1 MNLITKVNFI
11 KKFNLN
17 IEQIEYLDNLNFQFN
32 YENEISLDAISEI
45 NKILDLKLNDFIKQN
60 LEKDALQLALI
71 ISNISKTKIEF
82 KFDSNEIYNNDYLNE
97 ISKYEISNEDDEDE
111 FIDEI
116 GGLSAKE
123 QRKLQKEAVAKY
135 KELELSQIINEFRS
149 YILKKY
155 PMILNGFDRSIY
167 SNAKSSY
174 WNSEHIFD
182 LWQIPTKLY
191 EKIKDAEY
199 KVEEILKEDINK
211 YSEQM
216 FEQWFEK
223 NKNWLN
229 KNQLSKAT
237 KVNIKDFFKFIK
249 VKPSETIVER
259 IKEKYSKA

>member
-1 MNLITKVNFI
+1 
-11 KKFNLN
+11 
-17 IEQIEYLDNLNFQFN
+17 
-32 YENEISLDAISEI
+32 
-45 NKILDLKLNDFIKQN
+45 
-60 LEKDALQLALI
+60 
-71 ISNISKTKIEF
+71 
-82 KFDSNEIYNNDYLNE
+82 
-97 ISKYEISNEDDEDE
+97 
-111 FIDEI
+111 
-116 GGLSAKE
+116 
-123 QRKLQKEAVAKY
+123 
-135 KELELSQIINEFRS
+135 
-149 YILKKY
+149 
-155 PMILNGFDRSIY
+155 MILNGFDRSIY

-216 FEQWFEK
+216 FEQWFEQY
-223 NKNWLN
+223 KNWLN